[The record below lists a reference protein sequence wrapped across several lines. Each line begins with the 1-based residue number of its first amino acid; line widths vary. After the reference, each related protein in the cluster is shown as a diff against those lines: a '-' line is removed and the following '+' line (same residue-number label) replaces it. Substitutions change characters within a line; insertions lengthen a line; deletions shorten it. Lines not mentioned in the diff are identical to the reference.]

1 MADHSA
7 AALAAY
13 ERAAAALAAYGRAA
27 ALAAGHHAGLDPA
40 ARLAHAHAW
49 VGGGAPAFAEDLARH
64 RARLQ
69 SSLTD
74 ALHGLALLV
83 VRHGGPAPA
92 VPALT
97 TSVAALA
104 PAPGR
109 FQGVEQNAM
118 TTLVASLGH
127 AAQTLPVAGAC
138 LAAEL
143 SAHGLP
149 AEPGH
154 ELRRIATWAAA
165 HSDDLRRRLNLIRQ
179 TVPGPTLPAGLAAYG
194 LFGGHAPDPGGAER
208 LLARI
213 AAGEEHAVT
222 RLLTV
227 QENGTDAGLAARVA
241 AWWHT
246 LPREARERLVTL
258 RWSGLL
264 NGLPATVR
272 DRANRRGLAEERTRL
287 ERELETATADL
298 GRLADPGLLGGWE
311 RIAARLRR
319 IDLIES
325 QLRPVAG
332 HPAPLLLAFDATG
345 QGRLVVSW
353 GDPDTADITV
363 TSVSGLTSGL
373 DAARGDLERSRALWQ
388 QARATSGERSIASI
402 TWLGYDAPQ
411 IDPGLFDITRSVAA
425 DNAAA
430 KGGRALAAFADGLH
444 AAHAPS
450 GTARS
455 VVIGHSYGSL
465 TTGHAAAL
473 RPGRLA
479 DDLILIGSPGTGVDH
494 ASRLGVDPA
503 HVWVGEAGNDPVA
516 ALGRFG
522 RDPGDES
529 FGARRFPVGREVF
542 TEAHS
547 SYWKPHSPSLR
558 NMGRL
563 INGQYDMLTAPVPLN
578 CTPQL
583 LMPELGPESPS
594 SKR

>member
-49 VGGGAPAFAEDLARH
+49 VGGGAPAFAADLARH

-69 SSLTD
+69 SSLAD
-74 ALHGLALLV
+74 ALHALALLV
-83 VRHGGPAPA
+83 VRHGGPAPT

-109 FQGVEQNAM
+109 FQGIEQVAM
-118 TTLVASLGH
+118 TALVASLGH
-127 AAQTLPVAGAC
+127 AAQTLPVAGAR

-165 HSDDLRRRLNLIRQ
+165 HGDDLRRRLNLIRQ

-246 LPREARERLVTL
+246 LPPEARERLVTL

-325 QLRPVAG
+325 QLHPVAG
-332 HPAPLLLAFDATG
+332 HPAPLLLAFDVTG

-388 QARATSGERSIASI
+388 QASYNSGSSTVASI

-411 IDPGLFDITRSVAA
+411 LDPGLIDPVRSVAFSS
-425 DNAAA
+425 AAA
-430 KGGRALAAFADGLH
+430 EGGKKLASFLDGLH
-444 AAHAPS
+444 AAHTPS
-450 GTARS
+450 NRART
-455 VVIGHSYGSL
+455 VVVGHSYGSL
-465 TTGHAAAL
+465 TTGRAAVL
-473 RPGRLA
+473 RPGRFA
-479 DDLILIGSPGTGVDH
+479 DDVILIGSPGVGVDH
-494 ASRLGVDPA
+494 VRQLGLEA
-503 HVWVGEAGNDPVA
+503 EHVWVGEAGNDPVA

-522 RDPGDES
+522 ADPGDAS
-529 FGARRFPVGREVF
+529 FGAQRLPVGREVF
-542 TEAHS
+542 TSAHS
-547 SYWKPHSPSLR
+547 SYWQPYSVSLQ
-558 NMGRL
+558 NMGRI
-563 INGQYDMLTAPVPLN
+563 INGQYDDLVYPAPLN
-578 CTPQL
+578 PQPQL
-583 LMPELGPESPS
+583 LLPELGHPS
-594 SKR
+594 DR